1 MELVGGYPYWL
12 IKNGIPYEYPK
23 LLQNV
28 KCEVVII
35 GGGISGALTAYCL
48 TRAGIESIVVDAR
61 SIALGSTCASTS
73 LLQYEL
79 DIPLHQLKKIVGHKN
94 AIRSYQLCGEAVDKL
109 IDLMT
114 RIGFR
119 DFEKRMSLFF
129 SRHPRQKKFIEN
141 EWRARQ
147 GAGFDVQLLTATEMK
162 QLYGLQAEY
171 GILSQKGATNNAYKL
186 THEILQYCLT
196 QGCKVF
202 DRTGV
207 KSITHQK
214 EYINLETQE
223 GCRITA
229 KHAINATGYEVVHF
243 IDKGIVDLDCTFA
256 IISESRAEEKPQW
269 KDSVMM
275 WNTDDPYLYMCSAP
289 GNRIVV
295 GGRDTPFTNART
307 MHDYLHKKQSQLEK
321 DFEKHFS
328 GLSFKTE
335 FAWSGVF
342 GKTKDSLPYIG
353 IYSKTPR
360 TFYALGF
367 GGNGITFSLV
377 AAEIITDLLLGKK
390 NIDAAIFSFS
400 R

>member
-28 KCEVVII
+28 KCEAVII
-35 GGGISGALTAYCL
+35 GGGISGALTAYSL
-48 TRAGIESIVVDAR
+48 TQAGIDCIVVDAR

-79 DIPLHQLKKIVGHKN
+79 DIPLHQLKKIVGARN
-94 AIRSYQLCGEAVDKL
+94 AVRAYQLCGEAVDKL
-109 IDLMT
+109 VDLMT
-114 RIGFR
+114 RIEFK
-119 DFEKRMSLFF
+119 DFETRMSLYF
-129 SRHPRQKKFIEN
+129 SRHRRQKKFMED
-141 EWRARQ
+141 EWHARKE
-147 GAGFDVQLLTATEMK
+147 AGFDVRLLTATEMRE
-162 QLYGLQAEY
+162 LYGLQAEY

-186 THEILQYCLT
+186 THEILRFCLT

-202 DRTGV
+202 DRTGIKRIKHQREYV
-207 KSITHQK
+207 K
-214 EYINLETQE
+214 LETE
-223 GCRITA
+223 DGCQITA
-229 KHAINATGYEVVHF
+229 KYAINATGYEVVQF
-243 IDKGIVDLDCTFA
+243 VDKGIVDLDCTYA

-269 KDSVMM
+269 KDSLMM
-275 WNTDDPYLYMCSAP
+275 WNTEDPYLYMCSAP
-289 GNRIVV
+289 GNRIMV
-295 GGRDTPFTNART
+295 GGRDAPFTNART
-307 MHDYLHKKQSQLEK
+307 MHNDLHKKESQLEK
-321 DFEKHFS
+321 DFEKLFS

-353 IYSKTPR
+353 AYSKTPR

-390 NIDAAIFSFS
+390 NMDAEIFSFS